1 MLVTDHNVRE
11 TLKITDRSYLIKDGK
26 VRTHGRPQ
34 QIIHDPIA
42 INEYLGTSFN
52 DEGFG
57 SGALHGDRAAEMP
70 VHLVLEQEK
79 IRRLVERLKG
89 PEAAGAAAE
98 LLGRGPDTIP
108 ALIEA
113 LERRDVELRRQAF
126 QILQTILQGAATF
139 DPYAPEAQRRQQIAS
154 LREQYDRKA
163 G

>member
-1 MLVTDHNVRE
+1 MSRFSVDSTLIRLPGGEAPLVFGMAGAPGMSFAAV
-11 TLKITDRSYLIKDGK
+11 DRAARRVY
-26 VRTHGRPQ
+26 V
-34 QIIHDPIA
+34 
-42 INEYLGTSFN
+42 
-52 DEGFG
+52 GFG

-98 LLGRGPDTIP
+98 LLGRGPDAIP